1 MNIELINKI
10 MTADKKGI
18 QTFASANSL
27 QIIDEGNTDIVA
39 EFIKA
44 RRLQEYLDTYITG
57 LKAATKNEISRN
69 GNKLQKGSD
78 EVTIVAGRCVLD
90 YESDAI
96 YKDLKTKLEAR
107 KLQLDMVFKTKQT
120 SYDSDGC
127 EIPLI
132 DIKSITEDS
141 LMLKIK

>member
-18 QTFASANSL
+18 QSFASANSL

-39 EFIKA
+39 EYVKA
-44 RRLQEYLDTYITG
+44 RRLQEYLDTYISG
-57 LKAATKNEISRN
+57 LKVATKNEISRN
-69 GNKLQKGSD
+69 GNKLQKGAD
-78 EVTIVAGRCVLD
+78 EVTIVAGRCILD

-120 SYDSDGC
+120 AYDSEGC
-127 EIPLI
+127 EIPLV
-132 DIKSITEDS
+132 DIKSMTEDS